1 MCPAVMRGL
10 LIVRAGGLLDGSQRR
25 RRDAFKK
32 DKLWR
37 VLKYR

>member
-1 MCPAVMRGL
+1 M
-10 LIVRAGGLLDGSQRR
+10 RAGGLLDGLQRR

-37 VLKYR
+37 VLKYRWD